1 MPHDFDA
8 AYAERPFSD
17 LCRTYPD
24 ASVYPARDFRLEWGP
39 IFHRGRLD
47 GSAKLLV
54 IGQDP
59 AAHEVVCRRILVGV
73 AGSRIQGLLAKLGLR
88 RSYVMV
94 NTFVY
99 GQVRTDES
107 KFATQPRIA
116 FYRRLWLDAIL
127 AKSPNLRAVV
137 SLGPTAHLAWRDYVN
152 YGRRSVE
159 HLVYANITHPTQPY
173 QASHGDKEQQAV
185 LIGQMLID
193 WNKAVEDKLRTAL
206 TDVMDE
212 PGPDMR
218 PYGQDFRPDELPP
231 IPALDLPAGL
241 PAWMA
246 TQEDWAVRSSHGV
259 NQRWQVTVTVPPQ
272 ARQAARRLAIRGRV
286 VTMASA
292 GVLEDGVVYIEDE
305 RIVAVRRAVDGA
317 PAGFGKQPVEQV
329 GTVYPGLIDLHSH
342 SEYHFLSPWAP
353 PRKFQDRDLW
363 RNDPEYQE
371 LVTAPAR
378 VAKKHFAPSVA
389 RYVDCKFLIAGV
401 TTATAV
407 RLANPAADTQRPYQ
421 GAVRDIASGIS
432 GALSLPGA
440 AVWVF
445 EPANPTELDRY
456 LLDLVQRRCVLMHLS
471 EGTDLP
477 AYRQFQK
484 LAKENGFRRTLSAIH
499 CLPLDLEDFEKLFRA
514 GCSLVWSPYSN
525 LVLYGQTL
533 RLNDVLQTGIDMA
546 LGTDWSVTGSR
557 NILWELKA
565 ARVVGAAL
573 GTPLTDRQL
582 VEMVTVNP
590 ARMLG
595 WETAVGSLEGG
606 KLADLVCTRDTEGDP
621 YEALVEATEE
631 SIHLVVV
638 NGVARSGQPEAMAR
652 ITGRK
657 DLEQVAFDRLFVA
670 FDLSGLDRLTE
681 GMTLNEAR
689 TQLAD
694 VFQRGDVWPIAPEV
708 ELVLDYDEP
717 TASTAPTEPTVTA
730 VAAVAGRHLEVDPMV
745 TSADAGYLSRVA
757 ATIPDRQIADG
768 LTEIYKKVMAK

>member
-1 MPHDFDA
+1 MPRDFDA

-24 ASVYPARDFRLEWGP
+24 ASVYPAGDFRLEWGP

-73 AGSRIQGLLAKLGLR
+73 AGSRLQGLLAKVGLR
-88 RSYVMV
+88 RSYVMI

-127 AKSPNLRAVV
+127 AKSPDLRAVV

-159 HLVYANITHPTQPY
+159 HIVYANVTHPTQPY
-173 QASHGDKEQQAV
+173 QASHGDKKMQAV
-185 LIGQMLID
+185 LIEQMLID
-193 WNKAVEDKLRTAL
+193 WNKAVEDKLRPAL
-206 TDVMDE
+206 KDVMDE
-212 PGPDMR
+212 PGPDIR

-231 IPALDLPAGL
+231 IPAIDLPAGL
-241 PAWMA
+241 PPWMA
-246 TQEDWAVRSSHGV
+246 TEEDWGVRSSHGV

-272 ARQAARRLAIRGRV
+272 ARLAARRLAIRGRV

-292 GVLEDGVVYIEDE
+292 GVVEDGIVYIEDE

-317 PAGFGKQPVEQV
+317 PAGFEKQPVEQV

-342 SEYHFLSPWAP
+342 SEYHFLSPWSPA
-353 PRKFQDRDLW
+353 RKFQDRDVW

-389 RYVDCKFLIAGV
+389 RYVDCKFLLAGV
-401 TTATAV
+401 TTAMAV
-407 RLANPAADTQRPYQ
+407 RLANPATEVERQYQ

-432 GALSLPGA
+432 GAATLPGA

-445 EPANPTELDRY
+445 EPRDPTELDRY
-456 LLDLVQRRCVLMHLS
+456 LHDLVQSRCVLLHLS
-471 EGTDLP
+471 EGTDLA
-477 AYRQFQK
+477 AYRHFQK
-484 LAKENGFRRTLSAIH
+484 LAEEKGFGRALSAIH
-499 CLPLDLEDFEKLFRA
+499 CLPLDLEDFERLSRA

-533 RLNDVLQTGIDMA
+533 RLDDVVHAGIDIA

-565 ARVVGAAL
+565 ARVVSAAL
-573 GTPLTDRQL
+573 QTSLTDRQL

-606 KLADLVCTRDTEGDP
+606 KLADLVCTRDNEGDP
-621 YEALVEATEE
+621 YEALVEASEE
-631 SIHLVVV
+631 SIELVLV
-638 NGVARSGQPEAMAR
+638 NGVARSGQPETMAR
-652 ITGRK
+652 ISRRK
-657 DLEQVAFDRLFVA
+657 DLERVAFDRFVVA
-670 FDLSGLDRLTE
+670 FDLSGLDWLTE
-681 GMTLNEAR
+681 GMTLTEAR
-689 TQLAD
+689 TNLED
-694 VFQRGDVWPIAPEV
+694 VFKPGDVWPIAPEV

-717 TASTAPTEPTVTA
+717 PERTEAFAAP
-730 VAAVAGRHLEVDPMV
+730 VAGRHLEVDPMV
-745 TSADAGYLSRVA
+745 TSGDAGYLSRVA
-757 ATIPDRQIADG
+757 ATIPDPQIAEG
-768 LTEIYKKVMAK
+768 LVEIYKKVMAK